1 VTRRYFPIPNE
12 YMFFSFLN
20 FGLYTFSFEFRY
32 IPRGS
37 NPISRSDRFQS
48 NPRRISS
55 ETDIFHKKPIGSDM
69 VFVGFR
75 GGGSPMKSGSDLV
88 GFHRVPSNSDEIR
101 AGFRPIGI
109 RQKPCRSRQ
118 RLFRSDRIRP
128 PMNLLGF

>member
-1 VTRRYFPIPNE
+1 MGAFYLFIFCYFCYNNFTNVIVYGGNECNQKKNKSPRR
-12 YMFFSFLN
+12 
-20 FGLYTFSFEFRY
+20 
-32 IPRGS
+32 S

-75 GGGSPMKSGSDLV
+75 PGFYRNLTESDEIRV

-109 RQKPCRSRQ
+109 RQKPCRIRQ
-118 RLFRSDRIRP
+118 RLFRSDP
-128 PMNLLGF
+128 P